1 MNPKKTI
8 ALALVAV
15 LVIAFYI
22 WDKQKVAQE
31 KKLEEE
37 SKDFLVAESKD
48 IMKLSID
55 RNGKKIKAERD
66 GESWKITEPVNWPGD
81 KYAWNSIADNLTSA
95 KIDRTLPDEG
105 ETLADQDLEKWG
117 LKPPKLSVA
126 ATIRADSKEITF
138 GLGNNP
144 PGGRN
149 SVFATSTEKT
159 GKAFIIPQA
168 IVTSASKELR
178 DLRNR
183 KIMDIRFDDKKITR
197 LEVNNKDL
205 AIAAVK
211 GNGESWQL
219 EKPFVSR
226 IDTAQLRK
234 LVDKLGNDASN
245 IIDDATEGQVQDLGL
260 ASDQLASA
268 TRYKVF
274 TGDSSQTFYVG
285 KFSLKEKAYV
295 GKREGTDSLFVLAKE
310 FFNDQPKHADELR
323 PKKALSLETWNTETL
338 SATAE
343 TQLLYSAAKKDGKW
357 RLVSP
362 ESATGERDAIEAV
375 IRAFNDNKI
384 IGFAEGLGSDA
395 DLGLDKPRL
404 ILKATGKDQSETI
417 LFGKEA
423 DGKIYAAW
431 AGSPDRFIV
440 DKKLFEAVKKDYLM
454 LVTPAER
461 DRINAAHKAAEPAPA
476 PPAPEGASQP
486 APATPEAVA
495 PPVPA
500 TPEVAAPPV
509 PPPAPAS
516 PEPAAPE
523 PPAPAPPAPEG
534 EPAPPVVPPASG
546 SAPGQP

>member
-8 ALALVAV
+8 VLALVAV
-15 LVIAFYI
+15 AVIAFYMM
-22 WDKQKVAQE
+22 DKEKVAQE
-31 KKLEEE
+31 KKAEEE

-48 IMKLSID
+48 IMKLAID
-55 RNGKKIKAERD
+55 RNGQKIKAERD
-66 GESWKITEPVNWPGD
+66 GDNWKITEPVNWPGD
-81 KYAWNSIADNLTSA
+81 KFAWNSIADNLTSA
-95 KIDRTLPDEG
+95 KIDRSLPDEG
-105 ETLADQDLEKWG
+105 ETLTDQDLEKWG
-117 LKPPKLSVA
+117 LKSPKLSVA
-126 ATIRADSKEITF
+126 AVIRADSKEITF

-144 PGGRN
+144 PGGKN
-149 SVFATSTEKT
+149 SVFATSTDKT

-183 KIMDIRFDDKKITR
+183 KVMDIRFDDKKITR

-205 AIAAVK
+205 ALTASQGA
-211 GNGESWQL
+211 GESWQL
-219 EKPFVSR
+219 EKPFSAR

-245 IIDDATEGQVQDLGL
+245 IIDGATEGRIQELGL
-260 ASDQLASA
+260 ATDQLASA

-285 KFSLKEKAYV
+285 KFDLKEKAYV

-323 PKKALSLETWNTETL
+323 PKKALSLETWNTDTL

-343 TQLLYSAAKKDGKW
+343 TQLLYSAAKTDGKW

-362 ESATGERDAIEAV
+362 ESATAERDAIEAV

-395 DLGLDKPRL
+395 DLGLDNPRL
-404 ILKATGKDQSETI
+404 VLKATGKDQSETI
-417 LFGKEA
+417 LFGKES
-423 DGKIYAAW
+423 DGKVYAAW

-440 DKKLFEAVKKDYLM
+440 DKKLFEAVKKDFLVM
-454 LVTPAER
+454 VTPAER
-461 DRINAAHKAAEPAPA
+461 DRINSARKAAEPAPPA
-476 PPAPEGASQP
+476 PESAVPPASATPEVVVPPAPE
-486 APATPEAVA
+486 
-495 PPVPA
+495 
-500 TPEVAAPPV
+500 
-509 PPPAPAS
+509 
-516 PEPAAPE
+516 
-523 PPAPAPPAPEG
+523 PAPPAV
-534 EPAPPVVPPASG
+534 APASG